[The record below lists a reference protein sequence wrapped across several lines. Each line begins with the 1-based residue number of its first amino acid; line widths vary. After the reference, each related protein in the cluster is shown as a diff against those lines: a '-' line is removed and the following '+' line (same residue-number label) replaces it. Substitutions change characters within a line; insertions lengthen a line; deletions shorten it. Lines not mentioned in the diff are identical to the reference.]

1 MGVLITARRGIGKFF
16 EKQNKPGRG
25 GGGAAIIRDLIGRRC
40 FLKYMLLNFFRFSQE
55 STYVGVFFNKV
66 RGLKAC
72 KLIKKRF

>member
-16 EKQNKPGRG
+16 EKKKINRERG
-25 GGGAAIIRDLIGRRC
+25 GAIIRDLIGRRC
-40 FLKYMLLNFFRFSQE
+40 FLKYMLLNFFQFHRKAPMLE
-55 STYVGVFFNKV
+55 SFLNKV